1 MKVAKQK
8 VILTDCDGVLLD
20 WEEGFSV
27 WMEHHGHELVEGYQF
42 MYEMNERYGI
52 TKDQARKL
60 IKTFNESAA
69 IGFLPPLRDSQYYVK
84 MLAEKHQFKFVVL
97 TSLSLDPYAKELRI
111 RNLNKIF
118 GDCFIDVICLET
130 GADKNEALF
139 ELATKYPG
147 NFWIEDKPENV
158 MAGVDAGFKG
168 ILIEHGHNMDFQ
180 DTFVAKKWEDIYNLV
195 TRHEQD
201 ENYRR

>member
-27 WMEHHGHELVEGYQF
+27 WMEHHGHELVEGYP

-84 MLAEKHQFKFVVL
+84 MLAEKHQFKFIVL

-118 GDCFIDVICLET
+118 GDCFIDVICLDT
-130 GADKNEALF
+130 GADKNIAFF

-158 MAGVDAGFKG
+158 MAGVDAGFQR
-168 ILIEHGHNMDFQ
+168 NP
-180 DTFVAKKWEDIYNLV
+180 
-195 TRHEQD
+195 
-201 ENYRR
+201 